1 MENSESP
8 SRKKSATKVATKAAT
23 NATVKP
29 ATKPTKRADPA
40 RDAAD
45 EARRQLASRLR
56 LRHLNCFVA
65 IAQERTLA
73 RAAARLHLS
82 QPAVS
87 KTLVELEQ
95 WAGVRLVE
103 RGRNGAA
110 LTVQGEH
117 FLRYALDAT
126 RAVEA
131 SASALARHEAHAVP
145 AVRLGALPTVA
156 TALVPE
162 ALLRFKALFA
172 HVGVKI
178 HTDSNAEL
186 LRAVKAGD
194 LDLMVGRMAEPA
206 MMQGVSFEYLY
217 TESLR
222 VVARAG
228 HPLAGE
234 GVAPAL
240 DAVLGFPL
248 VIAGE
253 RTAPRHHTEAFF
265 ETHGLSVP
273 EGAIET
279 QSASV
284 ARLIVAGSDAVWI
297 VPQRVAQSDI
307 DAGLL
312 VQIDVPAPQGVEP
325 IGILRRSTVALND
338 ATAALSHQLRACSQ
352 AV

>member
-1 MENSESP
+1 MENKR
-8 SRKKSATKVATKAAT
+8 SRPRPKAD
-23 NATVKP
+23 VD
-29 ATKPTKRADPA
+29 ADAA
-40 RDAAD
+40 REAAD
-45 EARRQLASRLR
+45 EAQRQLASRLR

-95 WAGVRLVE
+95 WAGARLVE

-110 LTVQGEH
+110 LTVQGER

-131 SASALARHEAHAVP
+131 SALALARQDAHAAP
-145 AVRLGALPTVA
+145 ALRLGALPTVA
-156 TALVPE
+156 TALLPE
-162 ALLRFKALFA
+162 ALLRFKALRPQM
-172 HVGVKI
+172 GVKI

-186 LRAVKAGD
+186 LRAVKAGE

-206 MMQGVSFEYLY
+206 MLQGVSFEYLY
-217 TESLR
+217 TESLL
-222 VVARAG
+222 VVVRAG
-228 HPLAGE
+228 HPLANDSG
-234 GVAPAL
+234 APSL
-240 DAVLGFPL
+240 GAVLGFPL

-265 ETHGLSVP
+265 ETHGFAVP

-307 DAGLL
+307 DAEVL

-325 IGILRRSTVALND
+325 IGILRRST
-338 ATAALSHQLRACSQ
+338 ATLDEAIGVLAQQLRECAQ
-352 AV
+352 AA

>member
-1 MENSESP
+1 MENSEFKP
-8 SRKKSATKVATKAAT
+8 GAKPAAKTAAT
-23 NATVKP
+23 AI
-29 ATKPTKRADPA
+29 PTADTA
-40 RDAAD
+40 REAAD

-117 FLRYALDAT
+117 FLRYALEAT

-131 SASALARHEAHAVP
+131 SASALARQDALAAP

-156 TALVPE
+156 TALLPA
-162 ALLRFKALFA
+162 ALLRFKAL
-172 HVGVKI
+172 HPRVGVKI
-178 HTDSNAEL
+178 HTDSNAGL
-186 LRAVKAGD
+186 LHAVKAGD

-217 TESLR
+217 TESLL
-222 VVARAG
+222 VVVRDG
-228 HPLAGE
+228 HPLVRE
-234 GVAPAL
+234 GAAPTL
-240 DAVLGFPL
+240 DAVLGYPL

-265 ETHGLSVP
+265 ETHGFSVP
-273 EGAIET
+273 DGAIET

-307 DAGLL
+307 DAKAL
-312 VQIDVPAPQGVEP
+312 VQVEVPAPQGVEP
-325 IGILRRSTVALND
+325 IGILRRSTVSLNEATSAL
-338 ATAALSHQLRACSQ
+338 AQQLRECVQ
-352 AV
+352 AG